1 MTDPRA
7 YVTRTQANHLAP
19 TTQPPTVAGWEQAIA
34 QWAEYLRSAREQEHS
49 WINTFREYH
58 EREMALEWLNEA
70 EDKFDSLVKTRF
82 GSSNFAHMRATVC
95 WGSIRNRD
103 CILYPGAGTVVKI
116 RPAQT
121 FYERIKVCY
130 GATVSCDRE
139 RSIWTSRSER
149 TPNRSTNI
157 SPGFNL
163 SACSSILDRAVGRA
177 SRSTVMFRCR
187 PMIVVLR
194 LFRMFSGNIPS
205 TLYGYYISDVQG
217 PALPDLLRQHS
228 CGGVTQVSGFCF
240 KDV

>member
-1 MTDPRA
+1 
-7 YVTRTQANHLAP
+7 
-19 TTQPPTVAGWEQAIA
+19 
-34 QWAEYLRSAREQEHS
+34 
-49 WINTFREYH
+49 
-58 EREMALEWLNEA
+58 
-70 EDKFDSLVKTRF
+70 
-82 GSSNFAHMRATVC
+82 MRATVC

-194 LFRMFSGNIPS
+194 LFRMFSGTSPALCTAITYPMCRDRPFRICSANIPVAASRKYRDSALKMSEASSMMIS
-205 TLYGYYISDVQG
+205 T
-217 PALPDLLRQHS
+217 P
-228 CGGVTQVSGFCF
+228 
-240 KDV
+240 